1 MTRSAGTPEARGR
14 RPSPP
19 AEIDVTVPS
28 VARIYDYVLGGKE
41 NFESDRAA
49 VRGLLR
55 SLPEAAQPA
64 RENRA
69 FLRRAVRYLVAEAG
83 IRQILDLGSGLP
95 TEGNVH
101 EVAQAIDPSVHV
113 VYVDVDPVVLVHGR
127 ALLARSPHTAVVTAD
142 VREPDS
148 IFADPHVLD
157 LIDPARPFAILL
169 AGVLHHLPD
178 ADAPVGVVDDLV
190 ARLPVG
196 GHLLISS
203 FLGGDHPR
211 SRELEQAFRQNRIS
225 AARFRTWPEQRR
237 FFAGLE
243 MVEPGLV
250 YVNDWRPDADTPTDS
265 PVHTL
270 HVAGVGRKTA

>member
-1 MTRSAGTPEARGR
+1 MSRSEVSDSGR
-14 RPSPP
+14 PLPPPP
-19 AEIDVTVPS
+19 AGIDVTVPS

-49 VRGLLR
+49 ARKLLR
-55 SLPEAAQPA
+55 LLPEAREPA

-69 FLRRAVRYLVAEAG
+69 FLRRAVRFLVAEAG

-101 EVAQAIDPSVHV
+101 EIAQAIDPAVHV
-113 VYVDVDPVVLVHGR
+113 VYVDIDPIVLAHGR
-127 ALLARSPHTAVVTAD
+127 ALLGGSPHTAVVMAD
-142 VREPDS
+142 VREPDT
-148 IFADPHVLD
+148 IFRDPDVRR
-157 LIDPARPFAILL
+157 LIDLDRPLAILL

-178 ADAPVGVVDDLV
+178 ADDPVGIVDHLKS
-190 ARLPVG
+190 RLPG
-196 GHLLISS
+196 GGYLLISG

-211 SRELEQAFRQNRIS
+211 AADLERAFIELGIS

-237 FFAGLE
+237 FFTGLE
-243 MVEPGLV
+243 LVEPGLV
-250 YVNDWRPDADTPTDS
+250 YVNDWRPDAETPTDS

-270 HVAGVGRKTA
+270 HVAGVGRKPG